1 MPTFS
6 AKCGLA
12 IIAAVLCLS
21 APVAHAQAE
30 PVRYWIPFGPF
41 GFGNAAQATSAA
53 AYSNFPSFA
62 GDSDAS
68 GFSFRSYSAPASSLT
83 GGLGWN
89 GAGRFGGFGSLSY
102 ESTQFGY
109 NFKGTGNLPVTM
121 FGGVDTLKYNPDA
134 FSAITSFSP
143 NATGT
148 PPAYGIH
155 AGVEIRPTS
164 NLSLSLSAGYTQF
177 QSGLADS
184 DIRSP
189 LLPGDSAAFGG
200 RRW

>member
-1 MPTFS
+1 MSTFS
-6 AKCGLA
+6 GKCGFA
-12 IIAAVLCLS
+12 IVAAVFCLS
-21 APVAHAQAE
+21 RSVAHAQAE

-41 GFGNAAQATSAA
+41 GFGNAAQATSAET
-53 AYSNFPSFA
+53 YSNFPSFSA
-62 GDSDAS
+62 GDSDTS

-89 GAGRFGGFGSLSY
+89 RAGAFGGFGSLSY

-109 NFKGTGNLPVTM
+109 NFKGAGSLPMTV
-121 FGGVDTLKYNPDA
+121 FGGVDTLKYNPDV
-134 FSAITSFSP
+134 FSTITFYSP
-143 NATGT
+143 NTTGT
-148 PPAYGIH
+148 TPAYGIH

-189 LLPGDSAAFGG
+189 FLPGDSPTFGG
-200 RRW
+200 RR